1 MPIALTPHETWRFQL
16 SDDYKDGKPD
26 PNGTWWTL
34 RSLPAFIEAQIQDL
48 IRFELKES
56 GQLIHANRGTIERL
70 VLEHGVVSVE
80 NWKDE
85 KGNDIV
91 IRRVTS
97 AGGKD
102 IADLAF
108 LDRLAPR
115 HRVELANAISARQK
129 VDALD

>member
-26 PNGTWWTL
+26 PNGTWWNL
-34 RSLPAFIEAQIQDL
+34 RSIPAFVEAQIQDL
-48 IRFELKES
+48 IRFELKEA

-80 NWKDE
+80 NWRDE
-85 KGNDIV
+85 NGSDIV
-91 IRRVTS
+91 VRRTTVN
-97 AGGKD
+97 GKEVAHLD
-102 IADLAF
+102 F
-108 LDRLAPR
+108 LDRLSSR
-115 HRVELANAISARQK
+115 HRVELANAISSRQK